1 MSVDPRLIWSI
12 VKREVRDQ
20 FRDWR
25 ITGPIIFLTA
35 VFPFIIGFVSNQLVV
50 FVQTYDAQIIA
61 ENTIPFFL
69 LVVGFFPVTI
79 SLVIATESFVGEKE
93 RRSIEPLLT
102 SPLEDG
108 ELYLGKLIS
117 VMAPPLFGS
126 FIGMAVYLLQV
137 FLNYGFILDLKMIF
151 MVVCLTIVQ
160 ALLMVSAAVVV
171 STQATTVRSANLLA
185 SFIVVPMAFLIQWEA
200 ITMFWRDYQDLWW
213 VALGLFVLSVL
224 FVRVG
229 VTHFN
234 REELL
239 GQEFDTFN
247 PRWLLKLF
255 WDSFI
260 GEAKSVKDW
269 YNVEIPKVLRNLK
282 IPILLMAGFLAAS
295 IAFGI
300 WLSGQFHIDPAWV
313 NFENGGLG
321 LSQQFGLL
329 NLVSGEMALLL
340 WWHNLRAMFL
350 NSVLGMFTFGVLG
363 TIIMFLPFALIAYL
377 MPPALAT
384 GMPVWKFLLAFVV
397 PHGIFE
403 IPAIL
408 LLSAA
413 VIRIGAGLVSSRKG
427 ESITDGFIN
436 GVADWAKVVVGLIL
450 PLTLLA
456 ALMEALVT
464 PLVAVWLLS

>member
-1 MSVDPRLIWSI
+1 MRINPRLIWTI

-25 ITGPIIFLTA
+25 ITGPIIFLTG
-35 VFPFIIGFVSNQLVV
+35 VFPFIIGYVSNRLVI
-50 FVQTYDAQIIA
+50 FVQSYDAEIIA
-61 ENTIPFFL
+61 ENMIPFFL

-126 FIGMAVYLLQV
+126 FIGMVVYLVGVYLDFGFISEFRMV
-137 FLNYGFILDLKMIF
+137 FL
-151 MVVCLTIVQ
+151 VVCLTIVQ

-213 VALGLFVLSVL
+213 VVLGLFVLSIL

-239 GQEFDTFN
+239 GQEFDTLN
-247 PRWLLKLF
+247 LRWMLKLF
-255 WDSFI
+255 RDSFV
-260 GEAKSVKDW
+260 GEAKSIREW
-269 YNVEIPKVLRNLK
+269 YGMEIPKVLRNLRLP
-282 IPILLMAGFLAAS
+282 IFLMAILLVAAS
-295 IAFGI
+295 GFGL
-300 WLSGQFHIDPAWV
+300 WLSGEYQIDPSWV
-313 NFENGGLG
+313 SFDNGMLG
-321 LSQQFGLL
+321 IAQQSNLL
-329 NLVSGEMALLL
+329 DMVSGEMALVL
-340 WWHNLRAMFL
+340 WWHNLRAMLL
-350 NSVLGMFTFGVLG
+350 NSLLGMFTFGVLG
-363 TIIMFLPFALIAYL
+363 TIIMFIPFALIAYL
-377 MPPALAT
+377 LPPALST
-384 GMPVWKFLLAFVV
+384 GISLWKYLLAFVI

-408 LLSAA
+408 ILGAA
-413 VIRIGAGLVSSRKG
+413 VLRIGAGLVSSQKG
-427 ESITDGFIN
+427 ESITDGL
-436 GVADWAKVVVGLIL
+436 VRTLADWAKVVVGLVV
-450 PLTLLA
+450 PLSFLA